1 MGNFLFLKSHW
12 EDLANTGE
20 LAEKY
25 VYSDPNGSMY
35 KQGIYAETMVK
46 YACLRWIIRAR
57 DG

>member
-35 KQGIYAETMVK
+35 KQGIYAETMVI
-46 YACLRWIIRAR
+46 YACL
-57 DG
+57 